1 MMSMR
6 KFFILFILIV
16 FVTVSCAGPSKVRW
30 TKPDFRQDEFEKDR
44 KDCIQ
49 TLDNSLDSQAFG
61 KALEGCLAQKGYK
74 YETPAESPPDKED
87 TAKTVGKV
95 LLVIGA
101 VVVLVSLA
109 AAYVALGTPAWCVGT
124 HGHK

>member
-1 MMSMR
+1 
-6 KFFILFILIV
+6 
-16 FVTVSCAGPSKVRW
+16 
-30 TKPDFRQDEFEKDR
+30 
-44 KDCIQ
+44 
-49 TLDNSLDSQAFG
+49 
-61 KALEGCLAQKGYK
+61 
-74 YETPAESPPDKED
+74 
-87 TAKTVGKV
+87 V

>member
-1 MMSMR
+1 
-6 KFFILFILIV
+6 
-16 FVTVSCAGPSKVRW
+16 VRW
-30 TKPDFRQDEFEKDR
+30 RKPDFRQEEFEKDR

-61 KALEGCLAQKGYK
+61 KALEECLAKKGYK

-87 TAKTVGKV
+87 TVKTVGKV
-95 LLVIGA
+95 LLVIGV

-109 AAYVALGTPAWCVGT
+109 AAYAALGTPAWCVGT